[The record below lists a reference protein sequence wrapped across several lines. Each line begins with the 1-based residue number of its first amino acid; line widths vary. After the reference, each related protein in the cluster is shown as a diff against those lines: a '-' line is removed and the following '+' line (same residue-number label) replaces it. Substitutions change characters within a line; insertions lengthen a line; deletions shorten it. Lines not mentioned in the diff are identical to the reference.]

1 MGSIDL
7 NFPQHAGKTLQ
18 KFAMCRENDNVFSAL
33 FKLEL
38 KFYQTVALAEV
49 KAAHSLNLL
58 KNVFLLS
65 DVLSFQKCPSCSL
78 SKEPFGSPYAYLHV
92 LYFHH
97 PFIGEHSQ
105 ENKPQT

>member
-49 KAAHSLNLL
+49 KAAH
-58 KNVFLLS
+58 V
-65 DVLSFQKCPSCSL
+65 
-78 SKEPFGSPYAYLHV
+78 
-92 LYFHH
+92 
-97 PFIGEHSQ
+97 
-105 ENKPQT
+105 